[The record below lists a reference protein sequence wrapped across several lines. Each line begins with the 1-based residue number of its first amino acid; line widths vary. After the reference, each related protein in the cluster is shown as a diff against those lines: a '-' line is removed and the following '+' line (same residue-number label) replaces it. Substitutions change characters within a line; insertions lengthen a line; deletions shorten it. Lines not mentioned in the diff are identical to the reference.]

1 MISTNIFKFQ
11 IEKEVK
17 FKGLKDE
24 LQWWVQQS
32 VGPGGAEESSEA
44 EKKGGAL

>member
-24 LQWWVQQS
+24 CHAV
-32 VGPGGAEESSEA
+32 VGPVTVSRPWWG
-44 EKKGGAL
+44 